1 MLTLRQTLSTILN
14 MAIGAFV
21 AAAIGAALAVVGTPP
36 GTGPQLVDGAWLNGL
51 AGGSNYTFQS
61 GIAAAGT
68 TQATATQLPAGIY
81 LVEVDTVASGA
92 GVNLPAC
99 LPGMELLV
107 YHNGAAN
114 NLTFY
119 PTVANN
125 PITGAQDTINAA
137 TSLTGIAQHTVEVFS
152 CAKAGVWAAK

>member
-81 LVEVDTVASGA
+81 FVEVDTVPSGA
-92 GVNLPAC
+92 GVNFPAFF
-99 LPGMELLV
+99 PGV
-107 YHNGAAN
+107 GFFGY
-114 NLTFY
+114 Y
-119 PTVANN
+119 
-125 PITGAQDTINAA
+125 
-137 TSLTGIAQHTVEVFS
+137 
-152 CAKAGVWAAK
+152 